1 MYLLLTDHEAHI
13 HVRLDASKTVH
24 RWSHNV
30 QSAVRKH
37 ICKSHI
43 SGIKWKCQVHTK
55 WLFNCLQNYKDG
67 KFSPRTFDN
76 LVNGLSE
83 LHLFGKKVVG
93 LNVAVV
99 KLDHLA
105 CDFRIRIDQH
115 EWRTW
120 RSSCSGKSW
129 SYIEETNAH
138 AQLATATPTVDWK
151 KTTWAKTS
159 MYEQKKPCTRTNN
172 TNTRDNTNIRD
183 NTNTRDNNTNTWQQ

>member
-1 MYLLLTDHEAHI
+1 MIPQRT
-13 HVRLDASKTVH
+13 VRSKETH
-24 RWSHNV
+24 L
-30 QSAVRKH
+30 Q
-37 ICKSHI
+37 KSH
-43 SGIKWKCQVHTK
+43 KWDKMKMPSTYEMVIQ
-55 WLFNCLQNYKDG
+55 LFAELQDG

-159 MYEQKKPCTRTNN
+159 MHEQKKEACTRTNN
-172 TNTRDNTNIRD
+172 TNAHVKSTPTRT
-183 NTNTRDNNTNTWQQ
+183 

>member
-1 MYLLLTDHEAHI
+1 MPSTYEMVIQLY
-13 HVRLDASKTVH
+13 
-24 RWSHNV
+24 
-30 QSAVRKH
+30 AV
-37 ICKSHI
+37 
-43 SGIKWKCQVHTK
+43 
-55 WLFNCLQNYKDG
+55 LQDG

-115 EWRTW
+115 EWWTW

-159 MYEQKKPCTRTNN
+159 MYEQKKKEACTRTNN
-172 TNTRDNTNIRD
+172 TNAHVKTTTRT
-183 NTNTRDNNTNTWQQ
+183 